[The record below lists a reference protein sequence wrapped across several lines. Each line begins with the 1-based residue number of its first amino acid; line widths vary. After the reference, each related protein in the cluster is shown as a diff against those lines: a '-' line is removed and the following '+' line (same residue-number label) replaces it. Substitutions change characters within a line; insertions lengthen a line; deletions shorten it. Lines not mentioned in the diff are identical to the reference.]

1 MGDVYLAH
9 DPTLGRDIALKLLRS
24 ESTQGGLA
32 EEARAL
38 AAMRHPGIVTIFE
51 IGQHEGQDFIAME
64 YIAGRTLRQC
74 LASGATREELVA
86 ICAQVTVA
94 LAAAHRA
101 GVLHRDIK
109 PENVIVGDGGEV
121 KVVDFGLAHRVAA
134 DDRSPSNSDVID
146 QLRRTLPPDVRRT
159 LEMSAVGP
167 ADSQLDIQTVYGTP
181 AYMAPEALLGVPAN
195 EASDVYSLGVVL
207 YECLAGRRPHDA
219 QSVIEA
225 IAWFVD
231 GPPAR
236 LDDPL
241 GALVEAMLA
250 HDASQRP
257 RLDEVAAALATPQ
270 TAPVVVSIVEA
281 LAPPRKRRWPLAL
294 ALALVLAASVVGV
307 VAWRLA
313 PAGDGADAGSSITIA
328 ITPLSMRIPS
338 YGREQA
344 PLQPAVDTL
353 ARLFGEIEGG
363 KLAGTTVGTRGEAR
377 ALGAAYVAVVTIEE
391 QGTMVV
397 AEAELVRLA
406 DEHPVVHVSVKRPV
420 EQLAALFEQ
429 VAVELARAVSPK
441 ARLATPNRRRAE
453 AFFRSGDALLRDGR
467 FTEARFYLE
476 QAVGADPTF
485 ADAWYGVAITRAW
498 MEAPESLVLAAADRA
513 RGGAQGVKAA
523 LADGIAAFL
532 HMRFGESRRL
542 LVPLEGKVD
551 FDRAMWLYY
560 LGEANWHDGR
570 HEAGFERFAQA
581 LVADPRFT
589 PASIHAWQYAVARR
603 DAQRATYYLGIA
615 KTSAEWI
622 EFATRHYAE
631 LGGGH
636 SPLSVWAQIVLG
648 GRSPALDDMRTRDSL
663 EGAAYRISDAID
675 RGDTTAA
682 ERELATAWPRWI
694 AKARD
699 GLASVLYELE
709 GIGEQVIAAGMRDEA
724 RRIVTFLAEQSR
736 EHPARG
742 YHRLAILAA
751 PLLGDPA
758 LLRHPE
764 LSERNTKLAEASAAE
779 LAGDR
784 AKAASILGE
793 LVADPT
799 FSWDY
804 PERAALLRNLRA
816 LGRTAEADALCSE
829 TLEPAVFRLAYT
841 ALRRACRDHR

>member
-9 DPTLGRDIALKLLRS
+9 DPTLGRDVALKLLRS
-24 ESTQGGLA
+24 ESTQAGLS

-51 IGQHEGQDFIAME
+51 IGQHAGQDFIAME
-64 YIAGRTLRQC
+64 YVAGRTLRQC
-74 LASGATREELVA
+74 LASGATRDELVA

-121 KVVDFGLAHRVAA
+121 KVVDFGLAHRIAA
-134 DDRSPSNSDVID
+134 DDRSPSNSDVIH

-181 AYMAPEALLGVPAN
+181 AYMAPEALLGVPAS

-250 HDASQRP
+250 HDARQRP
-257 RLDEVAAALATPQ
+257 RLDEVAAALAAPQ

-281 LAPPRKRRWPLAL
+281 PAPLPKRRWPLAL
-294 ALALVLAASVVGV
+294 GLVLAASVAGV
-307 VAWRLA
+307 VAWRLVASNETAGA
-313 PAGDGADAGSSITIA
+313 PITIA
-328 ITPLSMRIPS
+328 IQPLSIRIPS
-338 YGREQA
+338 YGRESV
-344 PLQPAVDTL
+344 PLQPAIDTL
-353 ARLFGEIEGG
+353 ARLFGEIEGAT
-363 KLAGTTVGTRGEAR
+363 LAGTPVNVRADAR
-377 ALGAAYVAVVTIEE
+377 ALGAAYVVVGTIEE
-391 QGTMVV
+391 RGAVAV
-397 AEAELVRLA
+397 AEVELVRVS
-406 DEHPVVHVSVKRPV
+406 DEQSIVHVSASRPV
-420 EQLAALFEQ
+420 DQLAALFDQ
-429 VAVELARAVSPK
+429 IAVELARVVAPN
-441 ARLATPNRRRAE
+441 ARLSTPNRRRAE
-453 AFFRSGDALLRDGR
+453 AFFGSGDVLLRDGR

-476 QAVGADPTF
+476 QAVDADPTY
-485 ADAWYGVAITRAW
+485 ADAWYGVAIARAW
-498 MEAPESLVLAAADRA
+498 MEAPESLVLAAVDRA
-513 RGGAQGVKAA
+513 RAGARGAKAA
-523 LADGIAAFL
+523 LAEGVAAFL
-532 HMRFGESRRL
+532 RMRFAESRRVL
-542 LVPLEGKVD
+542 DPLDGAAGVN
-551 FDRAMWLYY
+551 RTMWLYY

-570 HEAGFERFAQA
+570 HAAGFERFKQA
-581 LVADPRFT
+581 LASDPRFT
-589 PASIHAWQYAVARR
+589 PAAIHAWQYAVARR
-603 DAQRATYYLGIA
+603 DVHDATYYLGIA
-615 KTSAEWI
+615 KTPADWI
-622 EFATRHYAE
+622 EFATRHYDKLA
-631 LGGGH
+631 GGP
-636 SPLSVWAQIVLG
+636 SQLSVWAQIVLG

-682 ERELATAWPRWI
+682 GRELAAAWPRWI
-694 AKARD
+694 AKAGD

-751 PLLGDPA
+751 PLLGEPA
-758 LLRHPE
+758 LVRHAE

-779 LAGDR
+779 LTGDR
-784 AKAASILGE
+784 AKAATILGE

-816 LGRTAEADALCSE
+816 LGRTAEADALCGE